1 MKELLNKSTAVNVIA
16 IFCIV
21 TMTNL
26 IGFSQTNTYSIVG
39 TGQTISYDTAAAIT
53 MPTSGQ
59 AFYGQNSNYPGNL
72 RSYTNNGNG
81 TVTDN
86 LTGLMWQQTEDI
98 NGDGAINFYDKLTY
112 SEALAGASTC
122 NTGGYNDWRL
132 PTIKELYSLAMFYG
146 YEPGPGQSTC
156 MKFIDTNYFSVGY
169 GDVNSLSH
177 GSLGTERIIDG
188 QIASSTLYVSTTFG
202 MLETMFGFNF
212 IDGRIKGYP
221 TTYIVPECGTAKH
234 FYVLYVR
241 GNTAYGTNQFVNN
254 GNGTITDNA
263 TGLMWMQNDNG
274 TGVLWKDALNYA
286 ENLTYAGYSDWRLPD
301 TKELQSIVDYTRSPA
316 TTSSAAINPIFNCT
330 QITNEGGAADYPWY
344 WSNTTFSSASPTNGA
359 SATYVCFGRA
369 MGYFSGL
376 GWTDIHGAGC
386 QRSDPKPRSFTG
398 YTHNGNGYYNPNAPQ
413 GDGIRIYN
421 YVRLVRTAFITGV
434 NNQGSNIPDSHTL
447 FQNYPNPFNPVTSI
461 KYNIPQNS
469 FVKLLVYDLL
479 GKEIETLVNEN
490 KTAGSYR
497 IDWNASNYPS
507 GVYLCRIQAGDY
519 VKNIKMILIK

>member
-1 MKELLNKSTAVNVIA
+1 MKKLLKGSTAVNLIA
-16 IFCIV
+16 IVCIAV
-21 TMTNL
+21 MTNF
-26 IGFSQTNTYSIVG
+26 IGFSQSNTYSIVG
-39 TGQTISYDTAAAIT
+39 TGQTLSYDSLSAIT
-53 MPTSGQ
+53 MPASGQ
-59 AFYGQNSNYPGNL
+59 AFFGQNSNHPGNT

-86 LTGLMWQQTEDI
+86 LTGLMWVQTEDRT
-98 NGDGAINFYDKLTY
+98 GDGIINFYDKLTY
-112 SEALAGASTC
+112 YEAMDSAATC
-122 NTGGYNDWRL
+122 TTGGYNDWRL

-156 MKFIDTNYFSVGY
+156 GKFIDETYFSVGY
-169 GDVNSLSH
+169 GDVNSRLH

-188 QIASSTLYVSTTFG
+188 QIASSTKYVSMTFG
-202 MLETMFGFNF
+202 GQETFFGFNF

-274 TGVLWKDALNYA
+274 TGLTWEDALSYA

-316 TTSSAAINPIFNCT
+316 TTNSAAINPVFNCT

-344 WSNTTFSSASPTNGA
+344 WSNTTFSSASTAKGA

-386 QRSDPKPRSFTG
+386 QRSDPKPSSFTG

-413 GDGIRIYN
+413 GDGVRIYN
-421 YVRLVRTAFITGV
+421 YVRPVRSAFTTDV
-434 NNQGSNIPDSHTL
+434 NNQGSDFPDSHML

-461 KYNIPQNS
+461 IYNIPQNS
-469 FVKLLVYDLL
+469 FVNLIVYDLL
-479 GKEIETLVNEN
+479 GNEIETLVREN
-490 KTAGSYR
+490 KAAGSYR
-497 IDWNASNYPS
+497 ADWNASNYPS
-507 GVYLCRIQAGDY
+507 GVYLCRIQAEDY